1 MKGTT
6 GTTIGQVEPAGQE
19 IQRIKAAGMVG
30 KPQAGQKIK
39 HSRQTEA
46 GQVRQ
51 AGKVGQARL
60 AGLAGKPVQTGQA

>member
-6 GTTIGQVEPAGQE
+6 GTTIGQVEQAGQE
-19 IQRIKAAGMVG
+19 TQRIKAAGMAG

-46 GQVRQ
+46 
-51 AGKVGQARL
+51 
-60 AGLAGKPVQTGQA
+60 